1 MHDRPMSTFVVR
13 VWSPAPGEGV
23 AYPAALRGTVHD
35 IRSGT
40 GRPFRSSEELLAFL
54 TAGLGE
60 TDSDGERPEPEPAA
74 P

>member
-1 MHDRPMSTFVVR
+1 MHDGPMSTFVVR

-23 AYPAALRGTVHD
+23 AYPTGLRGTVHD

-40 GRPFRSSEELLAFL
+40 GRPFSSSQELLAFL
-54 TAGLGE
+54 TAGLGG
-60 TDSDGERPEPEPAA
+60 TDPDGERPEPEPAA